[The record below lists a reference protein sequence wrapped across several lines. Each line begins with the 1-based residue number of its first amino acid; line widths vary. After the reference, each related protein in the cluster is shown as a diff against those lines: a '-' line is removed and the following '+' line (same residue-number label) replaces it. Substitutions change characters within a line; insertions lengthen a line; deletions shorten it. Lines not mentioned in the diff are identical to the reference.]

1 MSEVKVPKLSEDF
14 ESGTLVAWHKAVG
27 DPVKQNE
34 VIAEIMTD
42 KVNVEVESPYAGTVQ
57 ALLIEEDETAAYD
70 QTIALIE

>member
-1 MSEVKVPKLSEDF
+1 MPKLSEDF

-57 ALLIEEDETAAYD
+57 ALLVKEDETAAYD